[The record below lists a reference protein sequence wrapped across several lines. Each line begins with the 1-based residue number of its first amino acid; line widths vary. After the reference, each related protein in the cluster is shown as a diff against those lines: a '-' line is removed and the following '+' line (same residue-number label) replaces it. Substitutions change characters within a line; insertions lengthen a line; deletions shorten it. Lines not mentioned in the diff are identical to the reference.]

1 MKKIKLNGEQ
11 MSISKIDGYILN
23 PTEKYVID
31 LKEELD
37 FGNTIL
43 QSCHM
48 LGFPPAFKNWHA
60 WLFENEFSPDTPN
73 PTNEFVSKFYGV
85 EPLWKTTYSM
95 GTVVKAENDEDY
107 YIIMECSDKNTGFKH
122 TQIILTM
129 GGCM

>member
-1 MKKIKLNGEQ
+1 MKKIKLNSEQ
-11 MSISKIDGYILN
+11 MSISKIDGYILD
-23 PTEKYVID
+23 PTEKYVSD
-31 LKEELD
+31 LNEELD
-37 FGNTIL
+37 FGITIL

-48 LGFPPAFKNWHA
+48 LVFPPAFKNWHA
-60 WLFENEFSPDTPN
+60 WLFENGFSLDIPN

-85 EPLWKTTYSM
+85 EPLWKTAYSM
-95 GTVVKAENDEDY
+95 GIVVKAENDEDY